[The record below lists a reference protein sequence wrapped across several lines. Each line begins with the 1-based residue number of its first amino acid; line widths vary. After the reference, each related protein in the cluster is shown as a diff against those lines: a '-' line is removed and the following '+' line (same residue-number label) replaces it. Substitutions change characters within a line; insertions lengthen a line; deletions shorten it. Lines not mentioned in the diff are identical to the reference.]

1 MKVLSLDAK
10 RVRDDR
16 PATAVA
22 HDEANARVL
31 VFQLDPGQRVPPHHN
46 RSTVIVTVLEGSG
59 TFHGAD
65 GEAVLRAG
73 QTAVYAPGEEHAITA
88 GDEPL
93 RFQAVIAPRP
103 G

>member
-1 MKVLSLDAK
+1 MKVLSPHSA

-22 HDEANARVL
+22 HDEANARVV

-59 TFHGAD
+59 TFQGAD
-65 GEAVLRAG
+65 GAAILRTG
-73 QTAVYAPGEEHAITA
+73 ETAVYAPGEEHAIHA

-93 RFQAVIAPRP
+93 RFQAIIAPRP

>member
-1 MKVLSLDAK
+1 MKVLSLEAA
-10 RVRDDR
+10 RVREDR
-16 PATAVA
+16 PATAIA
-22 HDEANARVL
+22 HDEANARVV
-31 VFQLDPGQRVPPHHN
+31 VFQLSPGQRVPPHRN
-46 RSTVIVTVLEGSG
+46 RSTVIVTVLEGAG

-88 GDEPL
+88 GGEPL

-103 G
+103 R